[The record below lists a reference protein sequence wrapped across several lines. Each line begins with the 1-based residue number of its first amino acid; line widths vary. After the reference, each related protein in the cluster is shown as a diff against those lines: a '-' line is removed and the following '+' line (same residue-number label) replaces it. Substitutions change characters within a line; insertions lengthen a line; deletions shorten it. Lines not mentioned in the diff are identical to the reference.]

1 MVILP
6 AIRQICLNSELMN
19 ISIECLYPE
28 NRQMIIRN
36 NLSAAGRFNPGNIAC
51 CGLSAACD
59 IAETY
64 EKRPH
69 E

>member
-1 MVILP
+1 
-6 AIRQICLNSELMN
+6 MN